1 VSDNVCVGPVCWTH
15 RGGRGCRSWEKNA
28 ALWCAGR
35 RGPVPGGGLG
45 MSPGLICLGRGAGL
59 RRSESRGAAASSAG
73 PGTADAGAVGSAA
86 ACY

>member
-1 VSDNVCVGPVCWTH
+1 MSDSVHVGPVCWTH
-15 RGGRGCRSWEKNA
+15 RGGRGCRNWEKNA

-35 RGPVPGGGLG
+35 RGPEPGGGLG
-45 MSPGLICLGRGAGL
+45 TSPGLICLGPGAG
-59 RRSESRGAAASSAG
+59 RSGSRGAAASSAG